1 MDQRRRA
8 QFFGNVEIVAGN
20 GPLAVVYPLTGVVQH
35 ILDMLL
41 CSLGK
46 LLHKGNA
53 VLKADLCF
61 VPFAAAPARLIVQG
75 DDPKLHSKA
84 IDMLAGLFPF
94 HKIVAGAGGKAGL
107 IGQLA
112 GAVENPGFV
121 FPVNAGGAGLALLGI
136 VQPLFFVGS
145 GVLFRPRAKCRNRI
159 HENTSLSVFVTG
171 FRYNHDRTKRKEK
184 Q

>member
-1 MDQRRRA
+1 
-8 QFFGNVEIVAGN
+8 
-20 GPLAVVYPLTGVVQH
+20 
-35 ILDMLL
+35 
-41 CSLGK
+41 
-46 LLHKGNA
+46 
-53 VLKADLCF
+53 
-61 VPFAAAPARLIVQG
+61 
-75 DDPKLHSKA
+75 
-84 IDMLAGLFPF
+84 MLAGLFPF

-121 FPVNAGGAGLALLGI
+121 FPVNAGGAGLALLGT

-171 FRYNHDRTKRKEK
+171 FRYNHDRAKRKEK

>member
-1 MDQRRRA
+1 MQQGRRA
-8 QFFGNVEIVAGN
+8 QFIGEIEIIAGN
-20 GPLAVVYPLTGVVQH
+20 SPLAVVYPLAGVVEH
-35 ILDMLL
+35 IFDVLL
-41 CSLGK
+41 RSLGK

-53 VLKADLCF
+53 VLKADLRF
-61 VPFAAAPARLIVQG
+61 VPFAAAPARLIVQR

-84 IDMLAGLFPF
+84 IDVLAGLFPF

-121 FPVNAGGAGLALLGI
+121 FPVNAGGAGLALLGT

-171 FRYNHDRTKRKEK
+171 FRYNHDRAKRKEK

>member
-1 MDQRRRA
+1 
-8 QFFGNVEIVAGN
+8 
-20 GPLAVVYPLTGVVQH
+20 
-35 ILDMLL
+35 
-41 CSLGK
+41 
-46 LLHKGNA
+46 
-53 VLKADLCF
+53 
-61 VPFAAAPARLIVQG
+61 
-75 DDPKLHSKA
+75 
-84 IDMLAGLFPF
+84 MLAGLFPF
-94 HKIVAGAGGKAGL
+94 YKIVAGAGGKAGL

-121 FPVNAGGAGLALLGI
+121 FPVNAGGAGLALLGT
-136 VQPLFFVGS
+136 VQPLFFAGS